1 MEGRSFCWLFFIGF
15 DKWRKLPETIEMS
28 WSREQNESGVSH
40 VIYEESTAGIL
51 ASYL

>member
-1 MEGRSFCWLFFIGF
+1 MEGRSFCWLGF
-15 DKWRKLPETIEMS
+15 DKWRKLSETIEMS
-28 WSREQNESGVSH
+28 WPKEQDESGVSH